1 MSQDK
6 TDLPGNEPNP
16 AATEPAAATSNDA
29 TLSDNDVDTADAV
42 VADDGVAD
50 ATDDLE
56 TLRAALVQKAAEAD
70 KCRDQALRA
79 AAETENIRK
88 RAQRDVAAAHK
99 FALEKFANELL
110 GVRDS
115 LDMGLKA
122 AAEDGA
128 DLAKVVEGMELTGRM
143 LASAMEK
150 FGVEVVNPQGETFD
164 PELHEAVSMQA
175 TAEHPANSVVAVVQ
189 KGYTLNGRVLR
200 AAMVVVASAPD
211 A

>member
-1 MSQDK
+1 MTQDK
-6 TDLPGNEPNP
+6 TDLPGDEPQP
-16 AATEPAAATSNDA
+16 TATETPAAASNDTA
-29 TLSDNDVDTADAV
+29 VSDATADAV
-42 VADDGVAD
+42 VADDVATDVAD
-50 ATDDLE
+50 DVE
-56 TLRAALVQKAAEAD
+56 TLRTALRQKAEEAD

-79 AAETENIRK
+79 AAETDNIRK

-99 FALEKFANELL
+99 FALEKFAGELL

-128 DLAKVVEGMELTGRM
+128 DLANVVEGMELTGRM

-150 FGVEVVNPQGETFD
+150 FGVEVVNPLGETFD

-175 TAEHPANSVVAVVQ
+175 TTEHPANSVVAVVQ

>member
-16 AATEPAAATSNDA
+16 AATETPEAVASEAEVQVAEAAEDA
-29 TLSDNDVDTADAV
+29 AVEGEVMDNVDDV
-42 VADDGVAD
+42 
-50 ATDDLE
+50 E
-56 TLRAALVQKAAEAD
+56 TLRAALVHKAEEAD
-70 KCRDQALRA
+70 KYHDQALRA
-79 AAETENIRK
+79 AAETDNVRK
-88 RAQRDVAAAHK
+88 RAQRDVEAARK
-99 FALEKFANELL
+99 FALEKFASELL

-115 LDMGLKA
+115 LDMGLQA
-122 AAEDGA
+122 ADATGAELGQ
-128 DLAKVVEGMELTGRM
+128 VREGMELTGRM

-164 PELHEAVSMQA
+164 PEKHEAVSMQE
-175 TAEHPANSVVAVVQ
+175 TDEHAANSVVAVVQ

-200 AAMVVVASAPD
+200 AAMVVVARAPG